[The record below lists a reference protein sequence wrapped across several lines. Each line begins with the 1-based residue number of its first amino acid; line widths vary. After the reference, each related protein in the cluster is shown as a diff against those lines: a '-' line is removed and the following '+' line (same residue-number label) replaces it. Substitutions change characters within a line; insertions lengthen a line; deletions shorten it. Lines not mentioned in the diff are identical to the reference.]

1 MKAWNGILEHD
12 PTPDGVYVRFV
23 ADGGGTTRLDAVPD
37 EALENMVGQRVSLTI
52 AEESPEPKSTT
63 VGDYQSE
70 LCIVLA
76 RRCHPDEEADV
87 AEVISEA
94 IAKSSSIRLEFS
106 EEARQ
111 SAGRIDDALRE
122 RALELAAG
130 CPEFSY
136 GIEQNPRKRYGPEVY
151 IWNGGRLFWRF
162 AQPAPKP
169 RPANPAT
176 ATAERMCAEWPW
188 LTDEQRE
195 RIHDRS
201 QAMMGE
207 HNEVAVAVLCAM
219 ATRFAVEN
227 QLERTA

>member
-76 RRCHPDEEADV
+76 RRCHPD
-87 AEVISEA
+87 
-94 IAKSSSIRLEFS
+94 